1 MQVKLAGNNREG
13 FSILEIV
20 IALALL
26 LIFIVG
32 AVEAI
37 ASTQYWRLTSVTA
50 REALEINQILI
61 EKIRAESLVDFES
74 ASTTDQQESRDV
86 NHPADSICLTGGLC
100 YYKQIQVTDI
110 STCAKSLQANVSW
123 RLGTRYPTS
132 TVTTA
137 TYLKNSSEIIAR
149 GGDCLVTLP
158 TGNWLTS
165 PPQLVGEIT
174 TEPQQRTSFDVFQ
187 NYIYITSASTTNPF
201 EIYRKPTIV
210 GESPILV
217 GSSAGANLHL
227 NAIDVVRD
235 MGTGRIYAYVMQ
247 HASTSQL
254 GVFDVT
260 DATNPV
266 LITERTL
273 GGANST
279 GSFPQGWRVMA
290 YGERLYA
297 MTRETAGQELHI
309 FSITNPR
316 NPIEI
321 FSARYNLNRTVND
334 LTIHEQ
340 MINGSLRRYLFLAS
354 SANLKE
360 LGVFEVTN
368 DIPIER
374 GEINLPTEIDAISL
388 HLQGDNLFLGRKN
401 NTSGPELYLFSLAKL
416 LSDHATTPTVSEVG
430 ADVQTIKGA
439 GDFIFIGTNQVGK
452 QFQVWHADTETWNA
466 TTAGAGKVT
475 DIAVPRLAPLGIEI
489 SENYVYLLTESN
501 TQPETLSII
510 YTP

>member
-37 ASTQYWRLTSVTA
+37 AGTQYWRLTSVTA

-217 GSSAGANLHL
+217 GSSAGANLRL

-368 DIPIER
+368 DIPIEQAA
-374 GEINLPTEIDAISL
+374 INLPSDVDAISL
-388 HLQGDNLFLGRKN
+388 HLQGDNLYLGREKN
-401 NTSGPELYLFSLAKL
+401 SGPELYLYSITKL
-416 LSDHATTPTVSEVG
+416 LSGSTTTLAFSEVG
-430 ADVQTIKGA
+430 ADVHTIRGF
-439 GDFIFIGTNQVGK
+439 GDFIFLGTGQSGA
-452 QFQVWHADTETWNA
+452 QFQVWHANPEAWHPTIANTGRVTFRA
-466 TTAGAGKVT
+466 T
-475 DIAVPRLAPLGIEI
+475 PRLAPLGIEI